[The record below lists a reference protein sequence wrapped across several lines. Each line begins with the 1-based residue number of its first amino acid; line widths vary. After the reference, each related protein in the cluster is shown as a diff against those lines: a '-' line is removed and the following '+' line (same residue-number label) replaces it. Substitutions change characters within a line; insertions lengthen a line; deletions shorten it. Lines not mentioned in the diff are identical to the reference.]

1 MTKLLENISLQ
12 THHTFSTPA
21 KARWFTNFSS
31 IAECQA
37 LINTHVWQ
45 ENQHIV
51 LGEGSNTLFTDD
63 YPGLVAID
71 NIQGMSIKHEDKDS
85 VTLTVGGGTNW
96 NQLVNYCVEKNLCGI
111 ENLSLIPGTVGAAP
125 IQNIGAYGAELSDVF
140 VQLTAISSN
149 DGTPSIF
156 SKTDC
161 EFGYRNSIFKNE
173 LKNKFI
179 ICDVTIT
186 LSKNIN
192 LRLDYDRIKPTL
204 EQMKVKNPTLNDVRD
219 AVILIRNRKLP
230 NPANI
235 PNAGSFF
242 KNPIINKKDFEK
254 FTQAFP
260 NAPYY
265 KTENAEYK
273 IPAAW
278 LIEQCG
284 WKGKMLDDSVGVYEN
299 HALVLINPGRVNGNH
314 VLELANI
321 IHDDVFQK
329 FNISLEP
336 EINIF

>member
-1 MTKLLENISLQ
+1 MIKILEKISLQ

-21 KARWFTNFSS
+21 IARWFTSFSS
-31 IAECQA
+31 IAECQQ
-37 LINTHVWQ
+37 LIATDIWQ

-71 NIQGMSIKHEDKDS
+71 KIQGISITQEDEDC
-85 VTLTVGGGTNW
+85 VTLTIGGGTNW
-96 NQLVNYCVEKNLCGI
+96 NQLVNYCVDKNLCGI

-125 IQNIGAYGAELSDVF
+125 IQNIGAYGTELSDVF
-140 VQLTAISSN
+140 IELTALSAK

-161 EFGYRNSIFKNE
+161 QFGYRNSIFKNV

-179 ICDVTIT
+179 ICDVTLK
-186 LSKNIN
+186 LSKKIN
-192 LRLDYDRIKPTL
+192 LNLDYDRIKPTL
-204 EQMKVKNPTLNDVRD
+204 EKMNIKNPTLKDVRD
-219 AVILIRNRKLP
+219 AVTIIRNSKLP
-230 NPANI
+230 NPEKI

-242 KNPIINKKDFEK
+242 KNPIINKNDFEK
-254 FTQAFP
+254 FLHAFP
-260 NAPYY
+260 DAPYY
-265 KTENAEYK
+265 ETENSAYK

-278 LIEQCG
+278 LIEECG
-284 WKGKMLDDSVGVYEN
+284 WKGKMLDDTVGVYEN
-299 HALVLINPGRVNGNH
+299 HSLVLINPGKVSGNH
-314 VLELANI
+314 VLELANR
-321 IHDDVFQK
+321 IHLDVFQK